1 MRIVKGVVALLAAV
15 IIGFAG
21 WLYFAPPDLIRVG
34 SHYSAKIVC
43 SNVFLAGRDSQAT
56 LETDVQA
63 PGHWLLRLMDVSV
76 DRTAGEVRAGL
87 LGIFGGGL
95 SVYREGQ
102 GCAAVPDGDI
112 EAVRARPAP
121 PLSEIAAPG
130 EGVWP
135 EGETV
140 EPLEDSELYA
150 VLNDEALVGPGMRA
164 VVVVRD
170 GRIVGERYGEGFDEN
185 TRLLGWSMTKSVTAA
200 LIGRLVREDRISVG
214 ETDLFENWTDGRSR
228 ISIANMLGMASDLTW
243 NEEYGDVSDV
253 TRMLYLEPDMAGFA
267 ASMPLDTET
276 PGGIGEVFE
285 YSSGTTVMLSRI
297 WENVFVS
304 QAEALAFPNDALFGP
319 LGMSSAV
326 LETDARGTFVGSSYL
341 YATARDWARM
351 GLFLLQ
357 RGVWNGR
364 SLLPVGFVDWM
375 VQPHPAS
382 NGEYGRGQVW
392 RRAPNAWLPGDN
404 PDLPED
410 AFFMSGHDG
419 QSVSIVPSEG
429 LVVVRLGLT
438 PTAMNYKPAFLVQAL
453 IDTLDRAD

>member
-34 SHYSAKIVC
+34 SQYSAKIVC
-43 SNVFLAGRDSQAT
+43 SNVFLAERDPQAT

-63 PGHWLLRLMDVSV
+63 PGHWLLRLMNVSV
-76 DRTAGEVRAGL
+76 DRTAGVVRAGL
-87 LGIFGGGL
+87 LGVFGGGL

-102 GCAAVPDGDI
+102 GCAAVPDGDLD
-112 EAVRARPAP
+112 AVRAQSAP
-121 PLSEIAAPG
+121 PPSQVAAPG
-130 EGVWP
+130 DGVWP
-135 EGETV
+135 EGGTV
-140 EPLEDSELYA
+140 EPLEDIELYA

-170 GRIVGERYGEGFDEN
+170 GRIVGERYGEGFDEK

-200 LIGRLVREDRISVG
+200 LIGRLVREGRISVE
-214 ETDLFENWTDGRSR
+214 ETGLFANWTDERSK
-228 ISIANMLGMASDLTW
+228 ISVADMLGMASDLTW
-243 NEEYGDVSDV
+243 NEDYGDVSDV

-267 ASMPLDTET
+267 ASMPLDAET
-276 PGGIGEVFE
+276 QGGIGEVFE

-297 WENVFVS
+297 WENVFDS
-304 QAEALAFPNDALFGP
+304 PTEALAFPRDALFGP
-319 LGMSSAV
+319 LGMTSAV

-351 GLFLLQ
+351 GQFLLQ
-357 RGVWNGR
+357 RGVWNGH

-375 VQPHPAS
+375 VEPHPAS
-382 NGEYGRGQVW
+382 GGEYGRGHVW

-419 QSVSIVPSEG
+419 QSVSIVPSEN

-438 PTAMNYKPAFLVQAL
+438 PSRLNYKPAFLVQAL
-453 IDTLDRAD
+453 IDTLDRAE